1 MDRKKIKKA
10 VRDILV
16 AIGEDPERPGLK
28 RTPERVA
35 RMCADVVGGLSK
47 DVTKEIQVFRYP
59 GFDEIVLIKDVSF
72 YSLCEHHLLPFI
84 GKVHIAY
91 IPEDGMITG
100 LSNLVRVI
108 ETLGRRLQVQE
119 RLTTEIADLLMSR
132 LRPKGVLVRIEAEH
146 LCMSMRGVKKPGATV
161 TTEAL
166 RGIFRKDPRTRAE
179 ALTLLKS

>member
-1 MDRKKIKKA
+1 
-10 VRDILV
+10 
-16 AIGEDPERPGLK
+16 
-28 RTPERVA
+28 
-35 RMCADVVGGLSK
+35 
-47 DVTKEIQVFRYP
+47 
-59 GFDEIVLIKDVSF
+59 
-72 YSLCEHHLLPFI
+72 
-84 GKVHIAY
+84 
-91 IPEDGMITG
+91 MITG

-179 ALTLLKS
+179 GLTLLKS